1 MSKVKTS
8 DILAKRIKKARK
20 DRGLSQQDLAEL
32 LNITN
37 KAISS
42 YEVGRASPSIET
54 LREISRIT
62 YRPISYFINEGD
74 PDDITLQIKLKTIE
88 RELLEIK
95 RILKKKQVYK
105 RVGSIQNAKTEP
117 ESSEET
123 AGLADGSELENEDV
137 TGDDTD
143 E

>member
-1 MSKVKTS
+1 M
-8 DILAKRIKKARK
+8 
-20 DRGLSQQDLAEL
+20 
-32 LNITN
+32 TN

-105 RVGSIQNAKTEP
+105 RVGSIQNAKDEP
-117 ESSEET
+117 ETTEGA
-123 AGLADGSELENEDV
+123 AGLADGSDLENEDV
-137 TGDDTD
+137 TGDDGD